1 MSSPA
6 GSRRGLGTG
15 PMILLGVAVATVAMA
30 GLGQIGNLVGPLFL
44 SLTLAITGRPAVVAL
59 RRRGVKFA
67 PLIVL
72 LGSYLV
78 LLAMVAAIV
87 ASGVSLATTL
97 PDYQNQFND
106 VYQSALAFLKD
117 HGVTSDQINTA
128 FSKVDVNQIVG
139 VAQSLLGGLSS
150 FSSQLITML
159 IALAFL
165 TLDTATVHR
174 RGAELAQARPHLARA
189 LADFSIRVR
198 QYWIVSSVFGLIV
211 AVFNYIALLILNV
224 PLAFTWAVLSFVTN
238 YIPNVG
244 FFMALIPAA
253 LLALVSGGFWTMVW
267 TIIAFSVINVVIQT
281 FIQPRF
287 VGNTVG
293 LSMTLT
299 FVSLL
304 FWTIVIGPMGAIL
317 AVPLTLFFRALI
329 IGSTPSL
336 QWLDVFFRPN
346 DNPRRD
352 VREEPPIRLKA
363 IDDGIDEERGEPA
376 ESGPGEA
383 GQLGARPIGRL
394 RERRAGEDE
403 D

>member
-1 MSSPA
+1 
-6 GSRRGLGTG
+6 
-15 PMILLGVAVATVAMA
+15 MILLGVAVATVAMA